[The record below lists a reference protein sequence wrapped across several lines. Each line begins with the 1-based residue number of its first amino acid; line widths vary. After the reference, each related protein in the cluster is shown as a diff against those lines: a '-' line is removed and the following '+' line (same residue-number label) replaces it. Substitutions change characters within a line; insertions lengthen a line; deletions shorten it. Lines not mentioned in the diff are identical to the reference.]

1 MSNSPRSRCGD
12 EGRPYPGTGSPG
24 LAWATNPTE
33 SLGPIWRLRHRDA
46 DQIAGLQHDEAA
58 VELAASL
65 LTMTA
70 GRVLLADPCAG
81 SKLTLTISPQLSS
94 ALASGTYG

>member
-1 MSNSPRSRCGD
+1 MF
-12 EGRPYPGTGSPG
+12 EVTGTTVMTPQPS
-24 LAWATNPTE
+24 LAAM
-33 SLGPIWRLRHRDA
+33 A
-46 DQIAGLQHDEAA
+46 
-58 VELAASL
+58 LAASL

-94 ALASGTYG
+94 ALVSGTYG

>member
-1 MSNSPRSRCGD
+1 
-12 EGRPYPGTGSPG
+12 
-24 LAWATNPTE
+24 
-33 SLGPIWRLRHRDA
+33 
-46 DQIAGLQHDEAA
+46 LQHDEAA